1 MYGQVHSAALVLQAK
16 GGRVRTPQ
24 YAAALTE
31 CAAVPPCAAVVR
43 SPSASQA
50 PSRSA
55 SGTVWY
61 RPRLRSMVLRST
73 VWYPAVPSV
82 RRRYPAVVAALL
94 RAHPSIVD
102 TDAEGFTPVH
112 VAAMCYGNHGTCEER
127 QARAPVVRANE
138 GIAGLRP
145 RMAALCYSN
154 SAAAKKSRS
163 WTYDGQRAARAVI
176 VLPQYGKY
184 WRSQCSAAMADWLRR
199 DRRGADELQR
209 FEDGPCADAWSVCP
223 GANACGL
230 SQ

>member
-1 MYGQVHSAALVLQAK
+1 M
-16 GGRVRTPQ
+16 PQ
-24 YAAALTE
+24 H
-31 CAAVPPCAAVVR
+31 
-43 SPSASQA
+43 SPSVPQCRRCRGSALAIRVAS
-50 PSRSA
+50 
-55 SGTVWY
+55 TVT
-61 RPRLRSMVLRST
+61 PRLRDRVVPSPPALDGTPST

-138 GIAGLRP
+138 GTAGLRP

-154 SAAAKKSRS
+154 GAAAKKSRL

-184 WRSQCSAAMADWLRR
+184 WRSQCSAAIADWLRR

-223 GANACGL
+223 GATPVASPSSIL
-230 SQ
+230 